1 VTGPGPRITLD
12 GVGENQREL
21 HELRRQIAELD
32 SQLLALLD
40 KRAKAA
46 RRVGELRKGHPATL
60 PLTDQAAI
68 GELVSGSSGDMP
80 SQPLSEIFGAIFAAC
95 LALELPVKVTFV
107 GPEGGPGHDAA
118 RGRFGQ
124 TSSLKATETTAAAL
138 EDVARKAAEFAVVP
152 FETSTESPVQPTIA
166 ALIASELRIVE
177 VLDAPFDLHLL
188 NRSGDLADIKKVFA
202 TAADY
207 ALCQRFLNAMNPAP
221 AVMHVRTPLTAY
233 HMAIEDSGAGAIGSE
248 SFAAPLGLQ
257 VAWRSALDAGR
268 SRVRYAV
275 VGTRPSGR
283 TGNEVTSFV
292 FSVDE
297 APGALLEVLKV
308 FAERGI
314 NLKKMQSHPVQGE
327 TWRYLF
333 CAETAGHFTDRPLV
347 MAFEEI
353 KRVTRFF
360 KLLGS
365 YPLP

>member
-1 VTGPGPRITLD
+1 VTGLRYGITLL
-12 GVGENQREL
+12 GVGESKREL
-21 HELRRQIAELD
+21 LELRQQVAALD
-32 SQLLALLD
+32 GDLLSLLD

-46 RRVGELRKGHPATL
+46 RRVGELRKDQPATL

-80 SQPLSEIFGAIFAAC
+80 SQPLREIFGAIFAAC

-107 GPEGGPGHDAA
+107 GLEGGPGHEAA

-124 TSSLKATETTAAAL
+124 TASLKAIETTAAAL

-177 VLDAPFDLHLL
+177 VQDAPFDLHLL
-188 NRSGDLADIKKVFA
+188 NRSGDVPDIAKVFA

-207 ALCQRFLNAMNPAP
+207 ALCEKFLNGLSPAP
-221 AVMHVRTPLTAY
+221 AVVHVRTPLTAY
-233 HMAIEDSGAGAIGSE
+233 HMALEDSAAAAVGSE
-248 SFAAPLGLQ
+248 SFAALLGLH
-257 VAWRSALDAGR
+257 VARRSVLDAGR
-268 SRVRYAV
+268 SRVRYAII
-275 VGTRPSGR
+275 GTRPSGR

-365 YPLP
+365 YPAP